1 MQRPNEVEFKF
12 KQPKHPYPPS
22 HRSAIF
28 AGPSGTGKTS
38 TAISLLLGPMKGIY
52 SRVWVFSPSCAP
64 GVDPLWDAWR
74 EHVKSEMD
82 VPDDEQTMWSEWDPN
97 VLSKLIEGHAKINGA
112 LKKHKRKKG
121 FVALALIDDLADD
134 PRIHGMGPLATIFVR
149 GRHMG
154 VACWILTQKL
164 RSISLICRAQVCWM
178 LVWRMRNAKERDAI
192 LEELSAVYPPK
203 TLMRLY
209 DMATTYES
217 HSFWYV
223 NLLAPKEDMFYLNF
237 DQQMIVQS
245 E

>member
-1 MQRPNEVEFKF
+1 MQRPPEIEFKYP
-12 KQPKHPYPPS
+12 QPKPPYPPS

-38 TAISLLLGPMKGIY
+38 TALALLTGPLRGIY

-64 GVDPLWDAWR
+64 GIDPLWDQWR
-74 EHVKSEMD
+74 EYVKNEME
-82 VPDDEQTMWSEWDPN
+82 VPDTEQTMFSEWDPS
-97 VLSKLIEGHAKINGA
+97 VLSGLIEQHAKVNKA
-112 LKKHKRKKG
+112 LKKHKKKKG

-149 GRHMG
+149 GRHLG

-164 RSISLICRAQVCWM
+164 RSVSLICRAQVCWM

-192 LEELSAVYPPK
+192 LEELSAIYPPK
-203 TLMRLY
+203 VLMSIY
-209 DMATTYES
+209 DTATQHAP
-217 HSFWYV
+217 HSFLFI
-223 NLLAPKEDMFYLNF
+223 NLLEPKEDMFYVNF
-237 DQQMIVQS
+237 DYKLRVQG